1 VQLQSVDRA
10 LAIMSSF
17 GADRSSLR
25 VSELAHEMGIHKSTA
40 SRLLATLE
48 RRRFVR
54 RNGER
59 FVPGLEIV
67 RIARL
72 ASAEEALAAA
82 AAPALDSLARET
94 GEAALIGIRRG
105 DEAYFL
111 HQAEGEHILSVADW
125 TGRST
130 PLHVSAVGKVLVA
143 FGAPY
148 ASPLTR
154 FTPQTITDAEEWER
168 ELERVRAGGFA
179 VLVDELEAGL
189 SAVAAP
195 VFDDSGSCVAAVAV
209 TGPTFRFAAPLQELG
224 ERCKVAAREM
234 AFRPSSGAGLK
245 PAEEEVREGARAVVD
260 SGAAAP

>member
-1 VQLQSVDRA
+1 
-10 LAIMSSF
+10 MSSF

-54 RNGER
+54 RTGER

-105 DEAYFL
+105 DEAHFL
-111 HQAEGEHILSVADW
+111 HQAESEHILSVADW

-195 VFDDSGSCVAAVAV
+195 VFDDSGSCVAAGAV
-209 TGPTFRFAAPLQELG
+209 PRPTFRFAPSLQELG
-224 ERCKVAAREM
+224 EPCKGAAREM
-234 AFRPSSGAGLK
+234 ASRPSWGAGLR
-245 PAEEEVREGARAVVD
+245 PGEEEVREGARAVGD